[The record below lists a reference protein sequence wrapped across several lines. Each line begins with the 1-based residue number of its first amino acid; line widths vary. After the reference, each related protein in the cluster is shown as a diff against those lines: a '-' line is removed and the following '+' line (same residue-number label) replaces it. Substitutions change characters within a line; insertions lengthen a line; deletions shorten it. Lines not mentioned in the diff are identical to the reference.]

1 MKSGKYVKTVRQDLR
16 SDLSQEREDIMT
28 RAEGL
33 AAGVVVGVIFAL
45 ILCVVLFRFANKDK
59 KIKTEYDERQ
69 KEIRG
74 RGYTIGFYTM
84 VALLAVESLWSMSGN
99 SFPLPDYIMYFLTVI
114 IGVTVVCVHSIWKG
128 VYWGINNDP
137 KRYIVIMI
145 AAFVLNLIPV
155 AGALTSGGVSLSD
168 PVDTLPMLNVI
179 VLIMLFIVG
188 AELIIKSLIDRKS
201 AEED

>member
-1 MKSGKYVKTVRQDLR
+1 
-16 SDLSQEREDIMT
+16 
-28 RAEGL
+28 
-33 AAGVVVGVIFAL
+33 
-45 ILCVVLFRFANKDK
+45 
-59 KIKTEYDERQ
+59 
-69 KEIRG
+69 
-74 RGYTIGFYTM
+74 
-84 VALLAVESLWSMSGN
+84 
-99 SFPLPDYIMYFLTVI
+99 
-114 IGVTVVCVHSIWKG
+114 

-145 AAFVLNLIPV
+145 AAFVINLIPV